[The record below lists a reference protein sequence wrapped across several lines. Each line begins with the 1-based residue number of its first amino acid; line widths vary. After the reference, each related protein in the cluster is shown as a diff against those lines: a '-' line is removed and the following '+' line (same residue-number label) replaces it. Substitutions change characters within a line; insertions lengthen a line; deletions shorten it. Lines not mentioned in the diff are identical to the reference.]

1 MILSFKFVHKQWPGR
16 SKSEREPGVKLRQK
30 KSSFDAGNTYSGCFA
45 CFFLQATRF
54 LLLLVLFIK
63 NQEIFKRL
71 NTGAK
76 MSVNLSKTLS
86 PFTRRLAFLWKR
98 ICICICI
105 CICIWICTH
114 VCVRFCVS
122 DCPSYKTLW
131 SFTRNLAFLSNCL
144 ILICLNL

>member
-1 MILSFKFVHKQWPGR
+1 MILSLKFVHKQWPGR

-54 LLLLVLFIK
+54 LLLLVFFIK
-63 NQEIFKRL
+63 NQEIFKCL

-86 PFTRRLAFLWKR
+86 PFTRRLAFL
-98 ICICICI
+98 
-105 CICIWICTH
+105 
-114 VCVRFCVS
+114 
-122 DCPSYKTLW
+122 
-131 SFTRNLAFLSNCL
+131 
-144 ILICLNL
+144 